1 MSGPDPTPTFAE
13 VIAAAPPPLIIPG
26 AREQIR
32 QTNIVTGRRI
42 AVLDDDPTGSQ
53 SVHDVEI
60 ALSLDRDA
68 YAEALAEA
76 GSTCFLLT
84 NSRSLS
90 EPDADQLNRRVA
102 ADLYALTEQQDAP
115 LTLVSRSDS
124 TLRGYLQTEIRAL
137 DAATETARGAGVDGV
152 LLVPAFLEAG
162 RFTAGDIHWARVD
175 GELVPVGETE
185 FARDA
190 SFGYRSSDL
199 KQWVSEKTGGAV
211 AAEDVLSVGLDDLR
225 SGGPDRVAEILARAK
240 GGAFVV
246 VNAVEFADLDVAV
259 LGLQQA
265 EAAGQTFL
273 HRSGPSYV
281 RSLAGVSDQGRL
293 RHDEIWPEVTSVPGT
308 SSGQGHG
315 LIVVGSHVGLT
326 NQQLAVVAD
335 RADLAPVELS
345 VPELLDDTEGTVRT
359 VADRV
364 REQLVSSHVLL
375 QTSREV
381 IKAADADGSLGIAR
395 RVSGALSDVVAA
407 VREVPPAW
415 VIAKGGI
422 TSHDVAVRGM
432 GIRRA
437 RVLGQL
443 LDGQVSVFSPVEVDR
458 GPTGVPY
465 VVFAGNVGSRR
476 TLSDAIDVLSGVV
489 EVIPD

>member
-1 MSGPDPTPTFAE
+1 MSRDVHPSFAE
-13 VIAAAPPPLIIPG
+13 MVDAAPPPLVIDG

-32 QTNIVTGRRI
+32 RTNVEAGRRI

-60 ALSLDRDA
+60 ALTLDPDV
-68 YAEALAEA
+68 YAAALEDPGAT
-76 GSTCFLLT
+76 GFLLT

-102 ADLYALTEQQDAP
+102 TDLYAITNRLDAP

-124 TLRGYLQTEIRAL
+124 TLRGYLQTEIAAL
-137 DAATETARGAGVDGV
+137 DAVTAEATGRRPDGV

-162 RFTAGDIHWARVD
+162 RFTAGDVHWARVG
-175 GELVPVGETE
+175 GEMLPVGETE
-185 FARDA
+185 FARDV

-199 KQWVSEKTGGAV
+199 RDWVAEKTGGTVPA
-211 AAEDVLSVGLDDLR
+211 DRVLSVGLDDLR
-225 SGGPDRVAEILARAK
+225 SGGPDRVAEILGQAQN
-240 GGAFVV
+240 GAFVV
-246 VNAVEFADLDVAV
+246 INAVEFADLDVAV
-259 LGLQQA
+259 LGLLQA

-273 HRSGPSYV
+273 HRSGPSFV
-281 RSLAGVSDQGRL
+281 RSLAGVSDQDRL
-293 RHDEIWPEVTSVPGT
+293 HHDQLWP
-308 SSGQGHG
+308 HG
-315 LIVVGSHVGLT
+315 DPERGDEHSRGLVVVGSHVGLT
-326 NQQLAVVAD
+326 NQQLAVALN
-335 RADLAPVELS
+335 RTDLQPVELS
-345 VPELLDDTEGTVRT
+345 VPDLLDDTAATVKS

-364 REQLVSSHVLL
+364 REQLQDSHVLL
-375 QTSREV
+375 QTSRDV
-381 IKAADADGSLGIAR
+381 VRGSDAADSLSIAR

-407 VREVPPAW
+407 VRDVPPAW

-437 RVLGQL
+437 TVLGQL
-443 LDGQVSVFSPVEVDR
+443 LDGQVSVFSPVEVDD

-465 VVFAGNVGSRR
+465 VVFAGNVGDED
-476 TLSDAIDVLSGVV
+476 TLSDAVDVLSGTV
-489 EVIPD
+489 EVIRDR

>member
-1 MSGPDPTPTFAE
+1 MSSTPKTFAE
-13 VIAAAPPPLIIPG
+13 IVEAAPPPLIIPG

-32 QTNIVTGRRI
+32 QTNVEAGRRI

-60 ALSLDRDA
+60 ALSLEA
-68 YAEALAEA
+68 EVYAGALAEP

-90 EPDADQLNRRVA
+90 EPDADALNRRVA
-102 ADLYALTEQQDAP
+102 TDLYALAGRQDAP
-115 LTLVSRSDS
+115 LTVVSRSDS
-124 TLRGYLQTEIRAL
+124 TLRGYLQTEISAL
-137 DAATETARGAGVDGV
+137 DAVTRETRGHGVDGV

-162 RFTAGDIHWARVD
+162 RFTAGDVHWARVD

-190 SFGYRSSDL
+190 SFGYRASDL
-199 KQWVSEKTGGAV
+199 KQWVSEKTDGRV
-211 AAEDVLSVGLDDLR
+211 AAEDVLSLSLDDLR
-225 SGGPDRVAEILARAK
+225 SGGPDRVAEILRQAEN
-240 GGAFVV
+240 GAFAV

-265 EAAGQTFL
+265 EAAGRTFL

-293 RHDEIWPEVTSVPGT
+293 RHDEIWPNGFPGT
-308 SSGQGHG
+308 ASGQGYG
-315 LIVVGSHVGLT
+315 LVVVGSHVGLT
-326 NQQLAVVAD
+326 NQQLAVVSD
-335 RADLAPVELS
+335 RTDLAPVELS
-345 VPELLDDTEGTVRT
+345 VPELLEDTEATVRA

-364 REQLVSSHVLL
+364 REQLGNSHVLL

-381 IKAADADGSLGIAR
+381 IKAEDAGDSLAIAR

-415 VIAKGGI
+415 VISKGGI
-422 TSHDVAVRGM
+422 TSHDVATRGM

-437 RVLGQL
+437 TVLGQL

-458 GPTGVPY
+458 GPVGVPY
-465 VVFAGNVGSRR
+465 VVFAGNVGGRQ

-489 EVIPD
+489 EVITD